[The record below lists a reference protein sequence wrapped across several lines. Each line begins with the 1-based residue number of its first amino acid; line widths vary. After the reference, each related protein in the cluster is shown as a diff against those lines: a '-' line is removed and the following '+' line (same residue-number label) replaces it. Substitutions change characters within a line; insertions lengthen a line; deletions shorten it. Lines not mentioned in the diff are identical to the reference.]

1 MSLISNDQ
9 NNSQRRHGLF
19 PKLNDASQFTQ
30 WKRNLE
36 NYLFSKAKIND
47 MDKLTAR
54 SYLDDAFFK
63 KTYKDEYK
71 LAAAAL
77 PEGHKQHPLKKTP
90 FMELCSD
97 YALEHGEGY
106 QEWLYLKLSARYNY
120 AYLTISPNK
129 FLA

>member
-9 NNSQRRHGLF
+9 KNSQRRHGLF

-54 SYLDDAFFK
+54 SYLDNAFFK
-63 KTYKDEYK
+63 KIFKDEFK
-71 LAAAAL
+71 IAVDAL
-77 PEGHKQHPLKKTP
+77 PEGQKLHPLKHP
-90 FMELCSD
+90 PYLELCADSLP
-97 YALEHGEGY
+97 ALGIDF
-106 QEWLYLKLSARYNY
+106 KKKS
-120 AYLTISPNK
+120 
-129 FLA
+129 

>member
-54 SYLDDAFFK
+54 SYLDNAFFK
-63 KTYKDEYK
+63 KIFKDEFK
-71 LAAAAL
+71 IAVDAL
-77 PEGHKQHPLKKTP
+77 PEG
-90 FMELCSD
+90 
-97 YALEHGEGY
+97 
-106 QEWLYLKLSARYNY
+106 
-120 AYLTISPNK
+120 
-129 FLA
+129 